1 MAERQQERAELV
13 GMLRC
18 TAGVHPHLNTDAQ
31 AMLYKAAHLL
41 EDDGKEIARLD
52 HERGDWTG
60 RKCSQCSGHGRKT
73 DEDGEE
79 RRCDACAGTGDEWLF
94 WKDRAEKAEAELA
107 RIRKERDAALA
118 MISRL
123 LPGYE
128 QYVEWMIRDGVF
140 FTNEAKALLNEARAL
155 SPVDGDPT

>member
-1 MAERQQERAELV
+1 MAERQQKRAELV

-94 WKDRAEKAEAELA
+94 WKDRAEKAEAERDRVRELVKQA
-107 RIRKERDAALA
+107 ADELEAIGIVNNRLER
-118 MISRL
+118 
-123 LPGYE
+123 
-128 QYVEWMIRDGVF
+128 
-140 FTNEAKALLNEARAL
+140 ALLRACA
-155 SPVDGDPT
+155 DEGKDQ